1 MVCWQKMDY
10 QNNLVVTLS
19 IDFSMRVAVSSHFT
33 IIIIIIRVHGSQN
46 HEIKIC
52 SRVIFCS
59 CENKINIH
67 GREEWARKFYYAP

>member
-1 MVCWQKMDY
+1 MVCWQKIDY

-19 IDFSMRVAVSSHFT
+19 IDFSMRVAVSSQQF

-59 CENKINIH
+59 CKNKINIH
-67 GREEWARKFYYAP
+67 GREQWARKFNDAP